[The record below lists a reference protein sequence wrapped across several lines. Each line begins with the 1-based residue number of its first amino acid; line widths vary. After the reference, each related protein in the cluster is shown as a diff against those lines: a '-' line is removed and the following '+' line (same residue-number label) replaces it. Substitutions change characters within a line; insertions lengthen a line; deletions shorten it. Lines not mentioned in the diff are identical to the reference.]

1 MPTSTIVKPD
11 QTTQQSD
18 TPTVQPK
25 LGVKP
30 TSPIPIPKNAH
41 TSAAQVSVTDAN
53 YVTSASPTA
62 REMFFHEAASK
73 CYKEAGEKEQADE
86 GSLTKPR
93 RPTTLPRS
101 VPQTSATMVGSTYTV
116 TVSSSSGETP
126 TTTTADKT
134 AEGQLPPE
142 NFNTSG
148 RVMRRRVEQ
157 GLPCP
162 AITLF
167 APIGMAE
174 DLTKVQLILCKEI
187 KSEIQEVKSLITS
200 IPHDKIMQNFT
211 ELATLLDERMTNL
224 EDQYDELKMVVK
236 QRAI

>member
-1 MPTSTIVKPD
+1 MASKPSKTMPISTIVKPD
-11 QTTQQSD
+11 QVSQQLN

-30 TSPIPIPKNAH
+30 TIPIPIPKTVH
-41 TSAAQVSVTDAN
+41 TSAAQVSVIDAN
-53 YVTSASPTA
+53 SLTSVSPTS
-62 REMFFHEAASK
+62 RNMFFHEEARK
-73 CYKEAGEKEQADE
+73 CYEEAGQVEKEGE
-86 GSLTKPR
+86 KLMPKPR
-93 RPTTLPRS
+93 RPTALPVRPQNIDTQND
-101 VPQTSATMVGSTYTV
+101 VPPTSSTIAGSTCTM
-116 TVSSSSGETP
+116 TTCSSAGE
-126 TTTTADKT
+126 TTTTITADGPT
-134 AEGQLPPE
+134 DPE
-142 NFNTSG
+142 TFNTSG

-200 IPHDKIMQNFT
+200 IPNEKILQT
-211 ELATLLDERMTNL
+211 PHRTGYTVR
-224 EDQYDELKMVVK
+224 
-236 QRAI
+236 